1 MVERSDPA
9 RAGVKAG
16 RVVGL
21 LTAGLAVVSL
31 LRIQGPFYADTT
43 VLLGM
48 IGIESGRSVLAIFWW
63 NVLVA
68 AVVRYTIGY
77 IVGSLI
83 GVLYDWLDH
92 PPSSVLVGIVLVVVV
107 GDGLL
112 EGIDTRN
119 ALVGG
124 AYVIAWLCY
133 VPVFYWIYDP
143 EAGDDR
149 SGPLR
154 LS

>member
-31 LRIQGPFYADTT
+31 LRIQGSFYADTT

-92 PPSSVLVGIVLVVVV
+92 PPSSVLVGIVLVVGVS
-107 GDGLL
+107 DGLL
-112 EGIDTRN
+112 GAIDTRS

-143 EAGDDR
+143 GAGDDR